1 MGIEY
6 LLQAAE
12 NDCRAAMI
20 LVGRA
25 FESGNGIG
33 TKERDWNES
42 VKWYSQSLKTVE
54 VTDDSPEQDY
64 IILARIANM
73 YDTGGYGLA
82 VDYQLAGD
90 HYQQAADTA
99 LEQMKGKLAN
109 KYYMLAEEAWS
120 KLDE

>member
-73 YDTGGYGLA
+73 YDTG
-82 VDYQLAGD
+82 
-90 HYQQAADTA
+90 
-99 LEQMKGKLAN
+99 
-109 KYYMLAEEAWS
+109 
-120 KLDE
+120 